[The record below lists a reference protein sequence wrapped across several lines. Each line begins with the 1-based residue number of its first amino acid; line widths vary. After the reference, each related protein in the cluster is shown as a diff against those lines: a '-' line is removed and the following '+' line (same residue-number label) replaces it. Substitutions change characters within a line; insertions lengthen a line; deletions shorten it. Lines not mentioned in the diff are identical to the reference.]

1 MDYFSTVLI
10 SLTHFCD
17 KHGPRII
24 CVTQCSNSGITSN
37 NNIDERQ
44 SDNVTF
50 TSNNQDNDEDKSE
63 IKSIPNSVKDAFNV
77 TGGEELLVPN
87 YPIDSY
93 CDSCLLWFPPNPA
106 STDNSE
112 PEINDAIRSMRSI
125 LNNHA
130 FVTTQY
136 SSIRFQKLNS
146 ITRKVFSEE
155 TMIYDCSPFVFYDD
169 IRGLNLSMGFK
180 LYDENA
186 RGNERRYCLILTIDQ
201 PNIEFA
207 MDLLSQNWN
216 FILLGFKKIINHI
229 KELHQIAIDRS
240 NREKLSKNKLGITNN

>member
-1 MDYFSTVLI
+1 M
-10 SLTHFCD
+10 
-17 KHGPRII
+17 
-24 CVTQCSNSGITSN
+24 
-37 NNIDERQ
+37 
-44 SDNVTF
+44 
-50 TSNNQDNDEDKSE
+50 
-63 IKSIPNSVKDAFNV
+63 
-77 TGGEELLVPN
+77 LVPN

-93 CDSCLLWFPPNPA
+93 CDSCLLWFPPIPDSIG
-106 STDNSE
+106 STD
-112 PEINDAIRSMRSI
+112 PENHDAIRSMRTI
-125 LNNHA
+125 LNGHA

-169 IRGLNLSMGFK
+169 TRGLNLSMGFK

-216 FILLGFKKIINHI
+216 FILLGFKKIINYI
-229 KELHQIAIDRS
+229 KELHQIVIDRS
-240 NREKLSKNKLGITNN
+240 NNDNLSKSKLSINSGNNNNNNNNNSIFISNYLRANKTKIAKNLITLTNDNSIFIKIHKWNAYLISSFINKNHFISSNGITSTNNDNLIL